1 MITAQDVREE
11 MKKAKEVI
19 DDANATVQTK
29 INSLLKLI
37 TVVLK
42 MLLNVRT
49 NQSMIMGK
57 LGVEKIKPKQ
67 PEEKENTPDI
77 K

>member
-11 MKKAKEVI
+11 IKKAKEIV
-19 DDANATVQTK
+19 DNKEATVQEK
-29 INSLLKLI
+29 LNSLLKLI

-42 MLLNVRT
+42 MLLNIRT

-57 LGVEKIKPKQ
+57 LEIEKIKPKQ
-67 PEEKENTPDI
+67 QEKSE
-77 K
+77 KKE